1 MTLDDAGTEISHR
14 TGAIGL
20 HLCLRIL
27 NHHTTILI
35 VGIRNG
41 ESILWQSVEE
51 GFLGITVVLKGLV
64 VVQMVTSKVGKETT
78 SKFQPTNTL
87 LSDSM
92 TGTFHKGILTT
103 CLYHLSQ
110 QSVEFDG
117 IRGGMV
123 GRNHLVF
130 NIVADS
136 RKQTALVTKL
146 TEHII

>member
-27 NHHTTILI
+27 NHHTTIFI

-41 ESILWQSVEE
+41 ESILGQSIEE
-51 GFLGITVVLKGLV
+51 SFLGITVVLKGLV
-64 VVQMVTSKVGKETT
+64 VVQMVTSKIGKETT
-78 SKFQPTNTL
+78 CKFQSANTL
-87 LSDSM
+87 LGNSM
-92 TGTFHKGILTT
+92 TGALHKGILTA

-117 IRGGMV
+117 IRSGMV
-123 GRNHLVF
+123 GRNHLVLD
-130 NIVADS
+130 IVADS